1 MKVIN
6 DKKRL
11 LFALKEKTSGPL
23 VVAPEEL
30 TLVEESFQETP
41 TPVDSRPYKVYTAL
55 LSQSGTNA
63 PVATVLENTLGG
75 DVVWSRED
83 AGIYIANSNSL
94 FTENKT
100 TIDFGILNLVD
111 AVNGQIIISDEVTPN
126 ENEFQIYTRDINFS
140 NVDGLSNIKIEIRVY
155 N

>member
-11 LFALKEKTSGPL
+11 LFTLKEKISGTL
-23 VVAPEEL
+23 VVAPEGL
-30 TLVEESFQETP
+30 VLVEESLQETP

-75 DVVWSRED
+75 DIVWSRED
-83 AGIYIANSNSL
+83 SGIYIGTLNEGFVLGKTFLSGKYRINS
-94 FTENKT
+94 
-100 TIDFGILNLVD
+100 VD
-111 AVNGQIIISDEVTPN
+111 DPSSYSISDSGVDTVYVTSESSEVLQDDLLYNAP
-126 ENEFQIYTRDINFS
+126 
-140 NVDGLSNIKIEIRVY
+140 IEIRVY

>member
-11 LFALKEKTSGPL
+11 LFTLKEKTSGLL

-30 TLVEESFQETP
+30 ILVDESLKQT
-41 TPVDSRPYKVYTAL
+41 TPVDPRPYKVYTAL
-55 LSQSGTNA
+55 LTQSGTNA

-75 DVVWSRED
+75 DVVWSRHGVGVYSGTLSGVFTLEKTYVIL
-83 AGIYIANSNSL
+83 GIPDNVSNAVGYFVTNLTSRPNSISL
-94 FTENKT
+94 GTPEIT
-100 TIDFGILNLVD
+100 TNVLSDGILY
-111 AVNGQIIISDEVTPN
+111 VT
-126 ENEFQIYTRDINFS
+126 S
-140 NVDGLSNIKIEIRVY
+140 IEIRVY